1 MSDIRLSFPSQ
12 ILNVNELWDEKNE
25 SKEKTA
31 IMLASITKEEP
42 GEE

>member
-31 IMLASITKEEP
+31 IMLASISKEEP
-42 GEE
+42 EEE